1 MKMVSPDNCKVLA
14 LVVNGEI
21 ITNTERSWKCTYEKC
36 NKSFKVRSK
45 LERHRITHTKSR
57 PFKCPVPNC
66 EKTYKRLDHLQ
77 IHAVVHGQDPKPF
90 KCEVEGCESSFSIK
104 HHLKRHKKEIHET
117 ERIYKECGSTFTQDY
132 LLRKHM
138 TIHTKKK
145 PYPCEDEG
153 CEKSFSSSTKLRM
166 HKRVHFDQNRWRCA
180 FQGCEQEFSK
190 INELHTHIRNDHEA
204 ICELCNKK
212 LKDMKA
218 LRRHMIT
225 HNPDRILFPCDWKD
239 CEKHYYSKKAV
250 YAHVRAVHQNDR
262 RFDCHVPGC
271 GMSFTYKKVM
281 DNHIK
286 NIHEH
291 PRSRKIRK
299 LNKDDKIN
307 RNVTEI
313 EHLTGFGYYDS

>member
-1 MKMVSPDNCKVLA
+1 GFRFMKMVSTNNYKTEKV
-14 LVVNGEI
+14 LVVNGAV
-21 ITNTERSWKCTYEKC
+21 ITHTERPWKCTYEEC

-45 LERHRITHTKSR
+45 LERHRISHTELR

-77 IHAVVHGQDPKPF
+77 IHTVIHGQDPKPF
-90 KCEVEGCESSFSIK
+90 KCEIEE
-104 HHLKRHKKEIHET
+104 
-117 ERIYKECGSTFTQDY
+117 ECGSAFTQDY

-145 PYPCEDEG
+145 PYLCEDEG
-153 CEKSFSSSTKLRM
+153 CEKSFSSSTKLRI

-212 LKDMKA
+212 LKDMKS

-239 CEKHYYSKKAV
+239 CEKHYYS
-250 YAHVRAVHQNDR
+250 
-262 RFDCHVPGC
+262 
-271 GMSFTYKKVM
+271 
-281 DNHIK
+281 
-286 NIHEH
+286 H
-291 PRSRKIRK
+291 PRLCKVRK

-313 EHLTGFGYYDS
+313 EHLTGFGYYNS